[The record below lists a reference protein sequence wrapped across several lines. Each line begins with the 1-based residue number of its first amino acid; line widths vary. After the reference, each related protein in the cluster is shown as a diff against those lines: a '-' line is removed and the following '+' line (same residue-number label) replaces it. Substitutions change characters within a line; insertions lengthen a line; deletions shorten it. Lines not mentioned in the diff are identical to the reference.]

1 MIQQFVGA
9 GAVAACAYVCAAY
22 ACVGVA
28 AATYIHRCS
37 CLCGCCSCLF
47 GGRARIRLTQL
58 SMLELGQSMAKTK
71 NWPREGSSMFFLVQM
86 PLFL

>member
-1 MIQQFVGA
+1 MIQPFVGA
-9 GAVAACAYVCAAY
+9 GAVAACAYVGAAY

-28 AATYIHRCS
+28 AATYIHRCG

-58 SMLELGQSMAKTK
+58 SYAGAGAEYGK
-71 NWPREGSSMFFLVQM
+71 N
-86 PLFL
+86 